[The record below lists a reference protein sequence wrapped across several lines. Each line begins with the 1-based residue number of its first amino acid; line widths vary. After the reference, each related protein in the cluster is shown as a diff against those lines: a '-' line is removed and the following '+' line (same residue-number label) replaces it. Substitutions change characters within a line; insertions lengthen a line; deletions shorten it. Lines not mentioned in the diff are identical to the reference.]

1 MFGLTR
7 WSPFDDI
14 FNFQREMDRVFNQFW
29 NDLPARTAANP
40 AGSFQVNTNDD
51 NWRLDI
57 PLPGIDPK
65 YVNLEV
71 AGNTLSI
78 RAEEPT
84 DDKSNTRRVR
94 YEQTLTV
101 PQFLDLD
108 KISATHRHGMLQLTV
123 PLKDSVKP
131 RRIQIEN
138 VSSDAKQL
146 TAA

>member
-7 WSPFDDI
+7 WDPFQDT
-14 FNFQREMDRVFNQFW
+14 FNFQREVDRLFNRFW
-29 NDLPARTAANP
+29 SDLPARTAASP
-40 AGSFQVNTNDD
+40 SGSFQVNPSDD
-51 NWRLDI
+51 AWRIDI
-57 PLPGIDPK
+57 PLAGIDPEH
-65 YVNLEV
+65 VTIEA

-84 DDKSNTRRVR
+84 RAKENTRAVR

-108 KISATHRHGMLQLTV
+108 QITASYRHGMLELTM
-123 PLKDSVKP
+123 PLKESVKP
-131 RRIQIEN
+131 RRIQIESVN
-138 VSSDAKQL
+138 GDRKQL